1 MVRVLFSITITV
13 WLPSLGS
20 PLKKNSNTLISIP
33 SHICFLC
40 TWTLISQLEWSIKSD
55 LVSHNVTG
63 LLCKGNPVKSRSSQI
78 CTYFPI
84 IKRSSLHR
92 NWHHLKCSW
101 FLFTEKMTM
110 STLDLFARG
119 GGLNCWPPPLTNFAN
134 FIFKV
139 YMVHSFGHISWLCT
153 MSLGKKGNTRPKI
166 NFSDLK
172 SSRNSVIHKCLN

>member
-1 MVRVLFSITITV
+1 MAAISGII
-13 WLPSLGS
+13 
-20 PLKKNSNTLISIP
+20 LKKNLNALISIP

-119 GGLNCWPPPLTNFAN
+119 GGFKLLTPSPDKFCQFYLQSVHGP
-134 FIFKV
+134 FIWTHMVIV
-139 YMVHSFGHISWLCT
+139 YYESW
-153 MSLGKKGNTRPKI
+153 
-166 NFSDLK
+166 
-172 SSRNSVIHKCLN
+172 

>member
-13 WLPSLGS
+13 WLPSLGP
-20 PLKKNSNTLISIP
+20 PLKKNLNTLISIP

-110 STLDLFARG
+110 STVTLDLFARG
-119 GGLNCWPPPLTNFAN
+119 GGLNCWPLPWKFLPILSS
-134 FIFKV
+134 K
-139 YMVHSFGHISWLCT
+139 CT
-153 MSLGKKGNTRPKI
+153 WSIHLDTYHDCVPWVLVWKETQG
-166 NFSDLK
+166 LK
-172 SSRNSVIHKCLN
+172 